1 MLKRSSRMLTAVSRN
16 KLSSRFAVTYYH
28 KTPLSQQQRATT
40 TPQNKIKSLED
51 LVNLN
56 SLDGV
61 DPELI
66 RSLINERTTELNIKN
81 ELDML
86 KKFCKEEKTVHES
99 PMKKFVRPLWMFIL
113 MSSSVYLLLHLTW
126 WKLERDERESELK
139 QEVEA
144 LESQLNKLINQD
156 KNHNSSKDDENT
168 ELSDAK
174 PWFKKWFW

>member
-1 MLKRSSRMLTAVSRN
+1 MLKRSSRVLTAVSRN
-16 KLSSRFAVTYYH
+16 NLSSRFAVAYYH

-40 TPQNKIKSLED
+40 TSPQNRIKSLED

-86 KKFCKEEKTVHES
+86 KKFCNEEKTVHES

-113 MSSSVYLLLHLTW
+113 MGSSVYLLLHLTW

-139 QEVEA
+139 KEVEA
-144 LESQLNKLINQD
+144 LESQLNKLIKQD
-156 KNHNSSKDDENT
+156 ESHKSDENT